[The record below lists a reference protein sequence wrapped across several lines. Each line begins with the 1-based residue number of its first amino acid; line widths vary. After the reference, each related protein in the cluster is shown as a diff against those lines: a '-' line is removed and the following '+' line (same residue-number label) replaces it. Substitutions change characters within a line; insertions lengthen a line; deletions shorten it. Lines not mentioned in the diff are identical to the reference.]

1 MTNEPK
7 GAGYTRYNTPST
19 PHTHPRLQS
28 EPCPNQNER
37 DELDKYDDNSIISNN
52 SWEHL
57 RIAKHDNN
65 TRDTNKAQY
74 DYLVKLTPIEAPLST
89 PCDVDYVNCNVPQGF
104 DD

>member
-37 DELDKYDDNSIISNN
+37 DELDKYVSAVVRLARNPGDQL
-52 SWEHL
+52 L
-57 RIAKHDNN
+57 RNE
-65 TRDTNKAQY
+65 TTNPTKQ
-74 DYLVKLTPIEAPLST
+74 
-89 PCDVDYVNCNVPQGF
+89 
-104 DD
+104 